1 MRDKL
6 KEKWSYALIS
16 ASWLCNRATATADA
30 GQLGPFSSIVI
41 LWRIPYLLIPNTAT
55 LVNVCAV
62 EFVDDVVKDGI
73 ITKGLM
79 LRLNGKIIDPQSS
92 TNGSGSSPEV
102 PSSGSEAREV

>member
-1 MRDKL
+1 
-6 KEKWSYALIS
+6 
-16 ASWLCNRATATADA
+16 
-30 GQLGPFSSIVI
+30 
-41 LWRIPYLLIPNTAT
+41 
-55 LVNVCAV
+55 LVNVCAA